1 MGTSVLRVAAI
12 VLALTTT
19 AAFAADVPRYPPP
32 YAPAPYAPPPPGYF
46 WTGAYI
52 GGNIGYQ
59 WGSVTNSPAKP
70 SGVMGGIQAGYNY
83 QVGQFVIGV
92 ETDIQVSAA
101 DDLFAP
107 WKFSNPWFGTT
118 RGRAGIALTN
128 VLFYGTLGIAY
139 GGGKI
144 ELAGLSE
151 TNTHFGWAAGA
162 GLEVGLTPNWSA
174 KAEYLYVDL
183 AAKTYLL
190 TGASHS
196 FESNILRFGL
206 NYRF

>member
-1 MGTSVLRVAAI
+1 MGKSVLCGAAVA
-12 VLALTTT
+12 LAVTTT
-19 AAFAADVPRYPPP
+19 AALAADAPGYPPP
-32 YAPAPYAPPPPGYF
+32 YAAPYAPPPPLAYRWVGP
-46 WTGAYI
+46 YI

-59 WGSVTNSPAKP
+59 WGTVTNSPAKP
-70 SGVMGGIQAGYNY
+70 SGVMGGIQAGYNW
-83 QVGQFVIGV
+83 QIGQFVIGA
-92 ETDIQVSAA
+92 ETDLQVSAA

-118 RGRAGIALTN
+118 RARAGLALTN
-128 VLFYGTLGIAY
+128 VLFYATLGFAY

>member
-1 MGTSVLRVAAI
+1 MKSVYFPVSW
-12 VLALTTT
+12 LASWSETISE
-19 AAFAADVPRYPPP
+19 
-32 YAPAPYAPPPPGYF
+32 APAHSLSEINALVS
-46 WTGAYI
+46 GA
-52 GGNIGYQ
+52 
-59 WGSVTNSPAKP
+59 SSKCSSTLA
-70 SGVMGGIQAGYNY
+70 A
-83 QVGQFVIGV
+83 
-92 ETDIQVSAA
+92 VS
-101 DDLFAP
+101 
-107 WKFSNPWFGTT
+107 